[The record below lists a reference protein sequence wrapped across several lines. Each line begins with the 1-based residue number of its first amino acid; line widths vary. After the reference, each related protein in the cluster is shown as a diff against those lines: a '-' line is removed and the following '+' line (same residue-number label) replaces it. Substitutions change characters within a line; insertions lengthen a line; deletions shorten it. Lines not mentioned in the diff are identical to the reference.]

1 MTSTAYNR
9 IVVAVDGSSTSDLA
23 LREALRVAGGGATIL
38 ALYVVD
44 NGVMLFD
51 AGYYDPTQI
60 ERAFADSGKRALE
73 AAGKVL
79 ADAGATFE
87 TKLVTE
93 PAVAGDIAG
102 SINEAAREWG
112 GDLLVIG
119 THGRRGVRRIVLG
132 SVAEAVIRQ
141 ATMPVLLVRGQAA
154 EGYRSVREAEM
165 PAAEDDL
172 ARLGQLEHW
181 FPPDARCAGGDS

>member
-1 MTSTAYNR
+1 MTGTAYKR

-23 LREALRVAGGGATIL
+23 LQEAIRVAGGGGATIL

-60 ERAFADSGKRALE
+60 ERAFVDSGKRALE
-73 AAGKVL
+73 AAGKIV
-79 ADAGATFE
+79 ADAGVPFE
-87 TKLVTE
+87 AKLVME
-93 PAVAGDIAG
+93 PAVAGDVAA
-102 SINEAAREWG
+102 SLNEAAREWG

-119 THGRRGVRRIVLG
+119 THGRRGVRRLVLG

-141 ATMPVLLVRGQAA
+141 ATMPVLLVRGKASD
-154 EGYRSVREAEM
+154 E
-165 PAAEDDL
+165 
-172 ARLGQLEHW
+172 
-181 FPPDARCAGGDS
+181 

>member
-1 MTSTAYNR
+1 
-9 IVVAVDGSSTSDLA
+9 
-23 LREALRVAGGGATIL
+23 
-38 ALYVVD
+38 
-44 NGVMLFD
+44 
-51 AGYYDPTQI
+51 
-60 ERAFADSGKRALE
+60 
-73 AAGKVL
+73 VL
-79 ADAGATFE
+79 GDAGATFE

-102 SINEAAREWG
+102 SINEAARQWG

-154 EGYRSVREAEM
+154 EG
-165 PAAEDDL
+165 
-172 ARLGQLEHW
+172 
-181 FPPDARCAGGDS
+181 

>member
-60 ERAFADSGKRALE
+60 ERA
-73 AAGKVL
+73 
-79 ADAGATFE
+79 
-87 TKLVTE
+87 LV
-93 PAVAGDIAG
+93 
-102 SINEAAREWG
+102 SSN
-112 GDLLVIG
+112 
-119 THGRRGVRRIVLG
+119 RI
-132 SVAEAVIRQ
+132 S
-141 ATMPVLLVRGQAA
+141 
-154 EGYRSVREAEM
+154 
-165 PAAEDDL
+165 
-172 ARLGQLEHW
+172 
-181 FPPDARCAGGDS
+181 ARCSMRWR

>member
-1 MTSTAYNR
+1 MTSTAYSK

-23 LREALRVAGGGATIL
+23 LQEALRVAGGGGATIL

-44 NGVMLFD
+44 NAVMLFE
-51 AGYYDPTQI
+51 AGYYDPSQI
-60 ERAFADSGKRALE
+60 ERAFVESGTRALE
-73 AAGKVL
+73 AAAKVFG
-79 ADAGATFE
+79 AAGVKFE

-93 PAVAGDIAG
+93 PAVIGDIAA

-119 THGRRGVRRIVLG
+119 THGRRGVRRLVLG

-141 ATMPVLLVRGQAA
+141 SVTPVLLVRGKAS
-154 EGYRSVREAEM
+154 EE
-165 PAAEDDL
+165 
-172 ARLGQLEHW
+172 
-181 FPPDARCAGGDS
+181 